1 MITTNTIMLIIYNYL
16 SLINYML
23 TTMEDNMLTLI
34 LLVKAQDIMI
44 MMIKTTI
51 KKTETQQTEI
61 I

>member
-51 KKTETQQTEI
+51 KKTETHQTEI

>member
-1 MITTNTIMLIIYNYL
+1 
-16 SLINYML
+16 ML

-51 KKTETQQTEI
+51 KKTETHQTEI